1 MPEDTIPAIE
11 FRHVTHSFDSHLV
24 LDDISFTVERGE
36 MKVILGGSGS
46 GKSTILRLAL
56 GLLRPDEGEI
66 LIDGE
71 EITRLPE
78 QRLLAVRKKIGIVFQ
93 GGALFDSL
101 NVRENVGYR
110 LSEDGVAEE
119 EIDREV
125 REHLEAVD
133 FDGSL
138 DQMPGELSG
147 GMRRSVA
154 IARAMIGNPRI
165 LFYDEPTTGLDP
177 PGAKTLCEL
186 AAKFRDL
193 DKVSSIFVTHR
204 IDDIRFLTSAAY
216 EHSERD
222 FRRVQHPG
230 GDVIR
235 RTKFIIL
242 RDQRVFF
249 SGTIEQL
256 EAHHDPYIQEFLGK
270 IESQEDTQ
278 LLDDALFS
286 ER

>member
-110 LSEDGVAEE
+110 LYEDGVAEE

-193 DKVSSIFVTHR
+193 DRVSSVFVTHR
-204 IDDIRFLTSAAY
+204 VDDIRFLTTPA
-216 EHSERD
+216 
-222 FRRVQHPG
+222 FQHGRQTPAK
-230 GDVIR
+230 IPLPNR
-235 RTKFIIL
+235 ETTSRTNFIIL

-249 SGTIEQL
+249 SGSIEAL
-256 EAHHDPYIQEFLGK
+256 ESHRDPYIQEFLGK

-278 LLDDALFS
+278 LLDEALFS